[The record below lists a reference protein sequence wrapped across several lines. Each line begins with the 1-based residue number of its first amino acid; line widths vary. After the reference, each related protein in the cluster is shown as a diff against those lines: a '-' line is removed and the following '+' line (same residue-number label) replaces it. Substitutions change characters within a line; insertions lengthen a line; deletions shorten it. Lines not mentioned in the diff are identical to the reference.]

1 MCSPVQEQG
10 EVTMSA
16 IVLEVVRQPH
26 TEEPAR
32 SQATGRPRLV
42 LVPTGPDAA
51 RAARTARATQPP
63 MRLTRF
69 GRLVVALLV
78 AAVVSVLGVGLAG
91 QLASAT
97 GEARTITVR
106 SGQTLSGIAA
116 RELPELTTSEGV
128 VELQIANGLSTT
140 AIHSGQ
146 LLVIPGR

>member
-1 MCSPVQEQG
+1 
-10 EVTMSA
+10 MSA
-16 IVLEVVRQPH
+16 IVLEAVRQPH
-26 TEEPAR
+26 SEETLR

-42 LVPTGPDAA
+42 LVPTGPEVA

-97 GEARTITVR
+97 GEPRTVTVR

-146 LLVIPGR
+146 QLVIPGR

>member
-1 MCSPVQEQG
+1 
-10 EVTMSA
+10 MSA
-16 IVLEVVRQPH
+16 IVLEAVRQPL

-42 LVPTGPDAA
+42 LVPTGPEAA
-51 RAARTARATQPP
+51 RAARATQPP

-97 GEARTITVR
+97 GEPRTVTVR

-116 RELPELTTSEGV
+116 RELPELSTSEGV

-146 LLVIPGR
+146 QLVIPGR

>member
-1 MCSPVQEQG
+1 
-10 EVTMSA
+10 MSA

-32 SQATGRPRLV
+32 SQATDRPRLV

-51 RAARTARATQPP
+51 RPTRTARATQPP

-97 GEARTITVR
+97 GEPRTVTVR

-146 LLVIPGR
+146 QLVIPGR

>member
-1 MCSPVQEQG
+1 
-10 EVTMSA
+10 MSA
-16 IVLEVVRQPH
+16 IVLEAVRQPH

-32 SQATGRPRLV
+32 SQSTGRPRLV
-42 LVPTGPDAA
+42 LVPTGPEAA
-51 RAARTARATQPP
+51 RAARAARPP

-97 GEARTITVR
+97 GEPRTVTVR
-106 SGQTLSGIAA
+106 SGQTHSGIAA
-116 RELPELTTSEGV
+116 RELPELATSEGV

-146 LLVIPGR
+146 QLVIPGR

>member
-1 MCSPVQEQG
+1 
-10 EVTMSA
+10 MSA
-16 IVLEVVRQPH
+16 IVLEAVRQPH

-42 LVPTGPDAA
+42 LVPTGPEAA
-51 RAARTARATQPP
+51 RAARATQPP

-97 GEARTITVR
+97 GEPRTVTVR

-146 LLVIPGR
+146 QLVIPGR